1 MASDANQNDRNL
13 LNEAA
18 KIFRDR
24 LTPGSRFSVLV
35 DSASSSGTASNAIVG
50 ATTPRNEFDSAPPE
64 KWDVNLL
71 CTKRLSRSVEP
82 SLPQIGDMPPQ
93 PPTFRAR
100 VGALLV
106 SIVRRALFWYTG
118 QIRAFQ
124 TIVAE
129 AAREQALA
137 FQDIGAQQRHSRAQM
152 NDMLRH
158 VSQLERQIQEMR
170 EGRQREEQQREEQG
184 SRMGSIEEAVGKER
198 RLREEQ
204 DNRIGSIAEAVEQ
217 ERMQRE
223 VQAGRLHDL
232 EDLVKASQQEFEEQY
247 KTRIREIGR
256 QVHDAK
262 AHLLQ
267 QELRLKMFLAEGR
280 KRTSS
285 VPGATAASPAAG
297 EMQHVNDP
305 LFVDH
310 AQSFRGGR
318 ADIKGRLAVYL
329 SDAHDAFAATGGAP
343 ALDLGCGR
351 GEWLETLSTAAIPAT
366 GIDLNRD
373 LVRACRELGLDAIE
387 GEIPQSLAAF
397 PDESRSLIT
406 AFHILEHVSFQDL
419 LDVLDQSLRML
430 KPGGIA
436 IFETPN
442 PKNLFVSTNNFYL
455 DPTHRHPLPSEFLAF
470 IVEARGFCD
479 PKVIPLSPFPDY
491 FHLPASDCPAVQF
504 INDHFYGPQ
513 DYGLVA
519 RKP

>member
-35 DSASSSGTASNAIVG
+35 DSAGPSGTASNAIAG
-50 ATTPRNEFDSAPPE
+50 AATPRNEFDSASPE
-64 KWDVNLL
+64 KWDINLL
-71 CTKRLSRSVEP
+71 CTKRLSRSAEL

-129 AAREQALA
+129 AAREQTLA

-170 EGRQREEQQREEQG
+170 EGQQREEQG

-204 DNRIGSIAEAVEQ
+204 DNRMGSIAEAVEQ
-217 ERMQRE
+217 ERLQRE
-223 VQAGRLHDL
+223 VQAGRLHQL
-232 EDLVKASQQEFEEQY
+232 EDLVKASQQEFEQQY

-285 VPGATAASPAAG
+285 EPGAMAASPAAG

-351 GEWLETLSTAAIPAT
+351 GEWLETLSSAAIPAT

-387 GEIPQSLAAF
+387 GEVPQSLAAF
-397 PDESRSLIT
+397 PDESRSIIT
-406 AFHILEHVSFQDL
+406 AFHVLEHVSFQDL
-419 LDVLDQSLRML
+419 LDVLDQSLRLL

-455 DPTHRHPLPSEFLAF
+455 DPTHRNPLPSEFLAF
-470 IVEARGFCD
+470 IVVKRGFCD
-479 PKVIPLSPFPDY
+479 PKVTFCRFRITFTYRHPIARRCSLSTIIFTD
-491 FHLPASDCPAVQF
+491 
-504 INDHFYGPQ
+504 
-513 DYGLVA
+513 
-519 RKP
+519 RKITVW